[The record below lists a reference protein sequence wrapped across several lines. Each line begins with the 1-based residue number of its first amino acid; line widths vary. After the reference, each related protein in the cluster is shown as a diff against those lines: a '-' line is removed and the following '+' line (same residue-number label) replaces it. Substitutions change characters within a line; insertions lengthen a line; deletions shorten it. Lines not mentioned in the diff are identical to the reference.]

1 MLFGAKIVPNLI
13 FSLKILHII
22 DNQYV
27 RNFQIPVFP
36 TKFCVKVWNR
46 STKIH
51 NHLILHC
58 KFTNIFNTSHNKF
71 LFLHKIFYVNRSI
84 LKLAIPNIISNITIP
99 LLGLVDMIL
108 MGHLSSPVYIGAIA
122 LGGTIFSVLYSF
134 FSFLRA
140 GTTGFTA
147 QSYGAKDISEIS
159 YSLYRSITI
168 AVLAFI
174 LIICLQ
180 KPIAKLSIVLLD
192 GSEDVER
199 LAITYFYVRIWAAP
213 ANMLLYCLN
222 GWFIGMQNTKIPMAI
237 AIIINVLN
245 IVFSIFFVLV
255 MKQDVVGVALGTVL
269 AQYCGLITALI
280 FIFTKYKQYL
290 IKVDVNILLN
300 INKLK
305 RFFKVNADLMIR
317 SILLVLTIAFFTN
330 QSAKLGDNVLS
341 INMILLQFFY
351 IFSYFTDG
359 FAYAGEALVGK
370 YIGAKNSTGLRSVV
384 MHLFKWGAIICV
396 PFAILYALFPTP
408 FVKMISEHPIIIEQV
423 QPYYIYM
430 ALIPI
435 ITFAAFLWDGIY
447 IGATA
452 SKAIRNTMII
462 SSILVFLP
470 MWYFLMPVYGNHG
483 LWIAFLGF
491 MLARG
496 TSMTFFAKK
505 NILQIPNNQ

>member
-1 MLFGAKIVPNLI
+1 M
-13 FSLKILHII
+13 
-22 DNQYV
+22 
-27 RNFQIPVFP
+27 
-36 TKFCVKVWNR
+36 
-46 STKIH
+46 
-51 NHLILHC
+51 
-58 KFTNIFNTSHNKF
+58 
-71 LFLHKIFYVNRSI
+71 NRSI

-147 QSYGAKDISEIS
+147 QAYGAKDHSEVS
-159 YSLYRSITI
+159 YSLYRSTI
-168 AVLAFI
+168 IAIIAFL
-174 LIICLQ
+174 LIICMQ
-180 KPIAKLSIVLLD
+180 NPIAKVSMALLEGSNEVLN
-192 GSEDVER
+192 
-199 LAITYFYVRIWAAP
+199 LAITYFFVRIWAAP

-245 IVFSIFFVLV
+245 IAFSIFFVVV
-255 MKQDVVGVALGTVL
+255 MHQDVVGVALGTVI

-280 FIFTKYKQYL
+280 FIFVKYKQYL
-290 IKVDVNILLN
+290 IKIDTHILLD

-305 RFFKVNADLMIR
+305 KFFVVNTDLMIR

-330 QSAKLGDNVLS
+330 QSAKLGDNMLS

-370 YIGAKNSTGLRSVV
+370 FIGARNQENLRSVV
-384 MHLFKWGAIICV
+384 IHLFKWGAYICV

-408 FVKMISEHPIIIEQV
+408 FVKMISDHPVIIEQI

-430 ALIPI
+430 VLIPI

-470 MWYFLMPVYGNHG
+470 MWYFLMPIYGNHG
-483 LWIAFLGF
+483 LWVAFLGF

-496 TSMTFFAKK
+496 ISMTFFAKK
-505 NILQIPNNQ
+505 NILQLPNNQ

>member
-1 MLFGAKIVPNLI
+1 M
-13 FSLKILHII
+13 
-22 DNQYV
+22 
-27 RNFQIPVFP
+27 
-36 TKFCVKVWNR
+36 
-46 STKIH
+46 
-51 NHLILHC
+51 
-58 KFTNIFNTSHNKF
+58 
-71 LFLHKIFYVNRSI
+71 NRSI

-99 LLGLVDMIL
+99 LLGLVDMML
-108 MGHLSSPVYIGAIA
+108 MGHLSSPIYIGAIA
-122 LGGTIFSVLYSF
+122 LGGTIFSVMYSF

-147 QSYGAKDISEIS
+147 QSYGAKDYAETS
-159 YSLYRSITI
+159 YSLYRSICI
-168 AVLAFI
+168 AILAFLLI
-174 LIICLQ
+174 LCLQ
-180 KPIAKLSIVLLD
+180 KPIARLSIILLD
-192 GSEDVER
+192 GSNDVEN
-199 LAITYFYVRIWAAP
+199 LAITYFFVRIWAAP

-245 IVFSIFFVLV
+245 IAFSILFVIVL
-255 MKQDVVGVALGTVL
+255 KQNVVGVALGTVI
-269 AQYCGLITALI
+269 AQYCGLITGII
-280 FIFTKYKQYL
+280 FIITKYKKYL
-290 IKVDVNILLN
+290 IRIDILILLN

-305 RFFKVNADLMIR
+305 RFFKVNTDLMIR
-317 SILLVLTIAFFTN
+317 SILLVFTIAFFTN
-330 QSAKLGDNVLS
+330 QSAKLGDNILS

-370 YIGAKNSTGLRSVV
+370 FVGARDEKSLRSVV
-384 MHLFKWGAIICV
+384 MHLFKWGAYICV

-408 FVKMISEHPIIIEQV
+408 FVKMISNQPVIIEQI

-430 ALIPI
+430 VLIPL

-470 MWYFLMPVYGNHG
+470 MWYFLMPLYGNHG

-496 TSMTFFAKK
+496 ISMTFFAKK
-505 NILQIPNNQ
+505 NVLQLTNNQ

>member
-1 MLFGAKIVPNLI
+1 M
-13 FSLKILHII
+13 
-22 DNQYV
+22 
-27 RNFQIPVFP
+27 
-36 TKFCVKVWNR
+36 
-46 STKIH
+46 
-51 NHLILHC
+51 
-58 KFTNIFNTSHNKF
+58 
-71 LFLHKIFYVNRSI
+71 NRSI

-108 MGHLSSPVYIGAIA
+108 MGHLSSPIYIGAIA
-122 LGGTIFSVLYSF
+122 LGGTIFSVMYSF

-147 QSYGAKDISEIS
+147 QSFGAKDYYEVS

-168 AVLAFI
+168 AVLAFLI
-174 LIICLQ
+174 IICLQ
-180 KPIAKLSIVLLD
+180 NPIARLSLALLD
-192 GSEDVER
+192 GSDDVKN
-199 LAITYFYVRIWAAP
+199 LAITYFFVRIWAAP

-222 GWFIGMQNTKIPMAI
+222 GWFIGMQNTKIPMTI

-245 IVFSIFFVLV
+245 IIFSIFFVV
-255 MKQDVVGVALGTVL
+255 MMNQDVVGVALGTVI
-269 AQYCGLITALI
+269 AQYCGLVTALI
-280 FIFTKYKQYL
+280 FIFVKYKDYL
-290 IKVDVNILLN
+290 IKIDLHKLLN

-305 RFFKVNADLMIR
+305 RFFKVNTDLMIR
-317 SILLVLTIAFFTN
+317 SILLVFTIAFFTN
-330 QSAKLGDNVLS
+330 QSARLGDNILS

-370 YIGAKNSTGLRSVV
+370 FIGAKDEKSLHDVV
-384 MHLFKWGAIICV
+384 INLFKWGLYICL
-396 PFAILYALFPTP
+396 PFAILYAIFPTT
-408 FVKMISEHPIIIEQV
+408 FVRIISNNQIILEQIT
-423 QPYYIYM
+423 PYYIYM
-430 ALIPI
+430 VLIPI

-470 MWYFLMPVYGNHG
+470 MWYFLTPLYGNHG

-496 TSMTFFAKK
+496 ISMTFFAKR
-505 NILQIPNNQ
+505 NILQLPNNQ

>member
-1 MLFGAKIVPNLI
+1 M
-13 FSLKILHII
+13 H
-22 DNQYV
+22 Y
-27 RNFQIPVFP
+27 
-36 TKFCVKVWNR
+36 
-46 STKIH
+46 
-51 NHLILHC
+51 
-58 KFTNIFNTSHNKF
+58 F
-71 LFLHKIFYVNRSI
+71 LFLHKIFFVNRSI

-108 MGHLSSPVYIGAIA
+108 MGHLSSPIYIGAIA

-147 QSYGAKDISEIS
+147 QSYGAKDYSEIS

-168 AVLAFI
+168 AIFAFLLI
-174 LIICLQ
+174 LCIQ
-180 KPIAKLSIVLLD
+180 KPIARLSLALLE
-192 GSEDVER
+192 GSDDVKN
-199 LAITYFYVRIWAAP
+199 LAITYFFVRIWAAP

-245 IVFSIFFVLV
+245 IAFSILFVLV
-255 MKQDVVGVALGTVL
+255 MKQDVVGVALGTVI
-269 AQYCGLITALI
+269 AQYCGLTTALI
-280 FIFTKYKQYL
+280 FILIKYNKYL
-290 IKVDVNILLN
+290 IKIDIHKLLD

-305 RFFKVNADLMIR
+305 RFFKVNTDLMIR
-317 SILLVLTIAFFTN
+317 SILLVFTIAFFTN
-330 QSAKLGDNVLS
+330 QSAKLGDNILS

-370 YIGAKNSTGLRSVV
+370 FIGARDESNLRSVV
-384 MHLFKWGAIICV
+384 MHLFKWGGLISV

-408 FVKMISEHPIIIEQV
+408 FVKMISDSPLILEQIP
-423 QPYYIYM
+423 PYYIYM
-430 ALIPI
+430 VLIPV

-462 SSILVFLP
+462 SSILIFLP
-470 MWYFLMPVYGNHG
+470 LWYILVPIYGNHG

-496 TSMTFFAKK
+496 ISMTFFAKK
-505 NILQIPNNQ
+505 NILQLPNNQ

>member
-1 MLFGAKIVPNLI
+1 M
-13 FSLKILHII
+13 H
-22 DNQYV
+22 Y
-27 RNFQIPVFP
+27 
-36 TKFCVKVWNR
+36 
-46 STKIH
+46 
-51 NHLILHC
+51 
-58 KFTNIFNTSHNKF
+58 F
-71 LFLHKIFYVNRSI
+71 LFLHKIFFVNRSI

-108 MGHLSSPVYIGAIA
+108 MGHLSSPIYIGAIA

-147 QSYGAKDISEIS
+147 QSYGAKDYSEIS

-168 AVLAFI
+168 AIFAFLLILCIQKSIARLSLA
-174 LIICLQ
+174 
-180 KPIAKLSIVLLD
+180 LLE
-192 GSEDVER
+192 GSDDVKN
-199 LAITYFYVRIWAAP
+199 LAITYFFVRIWAAP

-245 IVFSIFFVLV
+245 IAFSILFVVV
-255 MKQDVVGVALGTVL
+255 MKQDVVGVALGTVI
-269 AQYCGLITALI
+269 AQYCGLATALI
-280 FIFTKYKQYL
+280 FILIKYNKYL
-290 IKVDVNILLN
+290 IKIDIHKLLD

-305 RFFKVNADLMIR
+305 RFFKVNTDLMIR
-317 SILLVLTIAFFTN
+317 SILLVFTIAFFTN
-330 QSAKLGDNVLS
+330 QSAKLGDNILS

-370 YIGAKNSTGLRSVV
+370 FIGARDESNLRSVV
-384 MHLFKWGAIICV
+384 MHLFKWGGLISV

-408 FVKMISEHPIIIEQV
+408 FVKMISDSPLILEQIP
-423 QPYYIYM
+423 PYYIYM
-430 ALIPI
+430 VLIPV
-435 ITFAAFLWDGIY
+435 ITFTAFLWDGIY

-462 SSILVFLP
+462 SSILIFLP
-470 MWYFLMPVYGNHG
+470 LWYILVPIYGNHG

-496 TSMTFFAKK
+496 ISMTFFAKK
-505 NILQIPNNQ
+505 NILQPPNNQ